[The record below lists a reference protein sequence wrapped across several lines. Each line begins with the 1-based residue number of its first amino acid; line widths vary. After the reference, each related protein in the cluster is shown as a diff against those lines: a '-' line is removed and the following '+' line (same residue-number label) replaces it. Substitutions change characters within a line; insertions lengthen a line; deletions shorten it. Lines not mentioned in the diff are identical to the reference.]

1 MFLLDLLSENMP
13 SSQLDFDLFISLY
26 NKYKT
31 KNGGEFSSLSTNELA
46 KIENFGRYIRQVLE
60 GRKLSFEKVFISKD
74 LFNNGYI
81 SNEELKKTFT
91 VDLLIDHSL
100 DMNLFI
106 QSVADPDGKV
116 WLNKLKE
123 KYIKK

>member
-13 SSQLDFDLFISLY
+13 SSQLDFDRFLSLY

-31 KNGGEFSSLSTNELA
+31 KSGGESTSLSTNELA
-46 KIENFGRYIRQVLE
+46 KIDNFGRYVRQAIE
-60 GRKLSFEKVFISKD
+60 GRKLSFEKAFMSKD

-91 VDLLIDHSL
+91 IDLLIDHSL

-106 QSVADPDGKV
+106 RSVSDPDGKV

-123 KYIKK
+123 KY